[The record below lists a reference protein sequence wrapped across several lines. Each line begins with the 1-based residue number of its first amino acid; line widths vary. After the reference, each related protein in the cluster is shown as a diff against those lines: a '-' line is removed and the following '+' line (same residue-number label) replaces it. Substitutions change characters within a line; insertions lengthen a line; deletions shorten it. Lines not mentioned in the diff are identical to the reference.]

1 MFNICYVF
9 YNFRC
14 VLFCWGRYKIIQ
26 SLCAFKTRP
35 LLFWKE
41 IQTVMTTSQVFVI
54 YSSLFSVMQAFFQ
67 KYHNTLCCP
76 FKILHKHCFQFLLG
90 LTITPREIANNAY
103 AKFWR
108 DDKGTIIVFF
118 KKSLLYLVEDK
129 VFVLEFYITYIHTI
143 SIY

>member
-1 MFNICYVF
+1 MRSSMIWRILQIEV
-9 YNFRC
+9 C
-14 VLFCWGRYKIIQ
+14 VMRLIGIIQ
-26 SLCAFKTRP
+26 SLCAFSTRP
-35 LLFWKE
+35 LLLWKQ

-108 DDKGTIIVFF
+108 DDKGTIIVFL
-118 KKSLLYLVEDK
+118 KKAYCIQLKIRSLYWN
-129 VFVLEFYITYIHTI
+129 FI
-143 SIY
+143 